1 MRKIFWARGWGGWSS
16 LILQAVQVGVVLH
29 PADLNSLGRRNG
41 TDRVPL
47 SQQTRSSQSIWG
59 RKNTATIQ
67 KQNQNRKKEWGSEEC

>member
-1 MRKIFWARGWGGWSS
+1 
-16 LILQAVQVGVVLH
+16 LQAVQVGVVLH

-59 RKNTATIQ
+59 RNNTATIQ
-67 KQNQNRKKEWGSEEC
+67 KKKIRTGRKCGEVEVADMKQRLTYHRQRLS